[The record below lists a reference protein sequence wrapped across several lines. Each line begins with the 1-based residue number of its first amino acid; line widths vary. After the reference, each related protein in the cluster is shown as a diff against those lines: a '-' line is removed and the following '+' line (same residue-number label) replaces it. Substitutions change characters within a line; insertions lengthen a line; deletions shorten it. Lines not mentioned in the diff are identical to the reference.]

1 MFKKSLLGLVVLL
14 SLLITQSFAEGNATK
29 ESNAT
34 KEVAKKSSSSDS
46 IEAANKLLEEMNLK
60 NVYKNAVE
68 NSTKR
73 LVMANPKFKKVEKD
87 IKAFYT
93 KYIGWDS
100 MKSDLAKL
108 YAKYYTASEL
118 KDITNFYKTP
128 TGKKVLATMGKLTYE
143 GQKITQG
150 RLRPHL
156 EELKKILDKAAAE
169 PKKATKKPAKKEEKK
184 SDKK

>member
-1 MFKKSLLGLVVLL
+1 MFKKSLLGLILFVSFLL
-14 SLLITQSFAEGNATK
+14 TTQSFAEGNATK
-29 ESNAT
+29 DSNVT
-34 KEVAKKSSSSDS
+34 KKVTKAASSSDS
-46 IEAANKLLEEMNLK
+46 IAAANKLLEEMNLK

-87 IKAFYT
+87 IKAFYN

-100 MKSDLAKL
+100 MKNDLAKL

-128 TGKKVLATMGKLTYE
+128 TGKKVLATMGKLTFE

-156 EELKKILDKAAAE
+156 EELKKILDKAAAK
-169 PKKATKKPAKKEEKK
+169 PKKAEKK